1 MPLLE
6 AQIADIKELEPGKK
20 DEAVPMALFGFN
32 ACYDRR
38 KAQEKAWEHVEK
50 STTPCILQIEYS
62 RETDYFKINRPDY
75 TPYHQ
80 SEQLVLLQDGVK
92 LEVQSIT
99 KEQVVVEKKKKTQ
112 YKICLR
118 AN

>member
-20 DEAVPMALFGFN
+20 EAPVPMALFGFN

-50 STTPCILQIEYS
+50 STTPCIL
-62 RETDYFKINRPDY
+62 
-75 TPYHQ
+75 
-80 SEQLVLLQDGVK
+80 
-92 LEVQSIT
+92 
-99 KEQVVVEKKKKTQ
+99 
-112 YKICLR
+112 
-118 AN
+118 